1 MPTVAGIPVAA
12 AVVRELIRRVDEPTA
27 SQLQRALDARRAVVA
42 LTISDRERIL
52 RALEDPPDGLADLRR
67 VLLRENECRVREALR
82 QTPRAQ

>member
-67 VLLRENECRVREALR
+67 VLLRENEWRVREALR
-82 QTPRAQ
+82 